1 MRINPS
7 ILSADFGNLE
17 RDLQRISSA
26 DAAHIDVMDNHF
38 VPNLTIGL
46 PVVKRL
52 QEISPIPLDVHL
64 MITDV
69 DSEALKYAELGVDSI
84 TFHLEASE
92 NPSQTILNLK
102 QLGTKVAI
110 AIKPNTP
117 VETAFPFLGDLDML
131 LIMTVEPGFGGQK
144 LIEGTLEKL
153 PLAAEAI
160 RDSGR
165 SIVLQVDGGVTTGNI
180 ARIASLGADCA
191 VAGSAVFANGDPVH
205 NIAALKSAA
214 VISNS

>member
-7 ILSADFGNLE
+7 ILSADFGNLQ

-69 DSEALKYAELGVDSI
+69 DSEAPNYAELGVDSI

-92 NPSQTILNLK
+92 NPSQTILKLK

-117 VETAFPFLGDLDML
+117 VETAFPFLGDIDML

-180 ARIASLGADCA
+180 ARIASLGAGCA
-191 VAGSAVFANGDPVH
+191 VAGSAVFANGDPVQ

>member
-1 MRINPS
+1 
-7 ILSADFGNLE
+7 
-17 RDLQRISSA
+17 
-26 DAAHIDVMDNHF
+26 
-38 VPNLTIGL
+38 
-46 PVVKRL
+46 
-52 QEISPIPLDVHL
+52 

-92 NPSQTILNLK
+92 NPSQTILKLK

-117 VETAFPFLGDLDML
+117 VETAFPFLGDIDML

-153 PLAAEAI
+153 PLALK
-160 RDSGR
+160 SF
-165 SIVLQVDGGVTTGNI
+165 N
-180 ARIASLGADCA
+180 SLYLELEKISQEMP
-191 VAGSAVFANGDPVH
+191 AGSNSARLLTEGVH
-205 NIAALKSAA
+205 SIGKKVVEEAAEVWMAA
-214 VISNS
+214 EYQSNEDLALEASQLIYHLQLLLVAKGIPLSDLEERL

>member
-69 DSEALKYAELGVDSI
+69 DSEAPKYAELGVDSI

-92 NPSQTILNLK
+92 NPSQTILKLK

-153 PLAAEAI
+153 PLASEAI
-160 RDSGR
+160 RNSGR

-180 ARIASLGADCA
+180 ARITSLGADCA